1 MNEEQKVNK
10 TNANLPTKTKVAM
23 WWLCT
28 IGIIWIVMPL
38 TLSKAFSD
46 QSELDKAF
54 QNLIVI
60 GISIAILLVF
70 PIILLY
76 FRRKKTWALAI
87 VTLSLELI
95 LLVVYLLVKL
105 SEYKIYDYIFFSL
118 FIACLLLPLILII
131 LDRKN
136 YLALVR
142 QTKLDKKASQNEQSA
157 E

>member
-1 MNEEQKVNK
+1 MSDLNK
-10 TNANLPTKTKVAM
+10 AKLPIKTKIAA

-46 QSELDKAF
+46 QSELDKAL

-118 FIACLLLPLILII
+118 FIACLLIPLILII

-136 YLALVR
+136 YFAMVR
-142 QTKLDKKASQNEQSA
+142 RRELQNKESGR